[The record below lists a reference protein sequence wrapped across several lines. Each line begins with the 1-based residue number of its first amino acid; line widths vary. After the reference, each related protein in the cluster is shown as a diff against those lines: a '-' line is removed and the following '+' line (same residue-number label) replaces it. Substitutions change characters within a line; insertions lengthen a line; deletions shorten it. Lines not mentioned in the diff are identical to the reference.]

1 MRSIPAGAASGA
13 ISDLVAMSPLDV
25 GQLAWRGVPNCP
37 GVYARELSNRT
48 GATVALIRYAPSA
61 STPGRPH
68 PTAEHHI
75 WVLSGVA
82 VFGGRRLVGGSYVF
96 IAPGVDHPITATA
109 TGCTLLQ
116 VYVPVEASATAP
128 VTVPTAA

>member
-1 MRSIPAGAASGA
+1 MRSIPTGVASGA

-25 GQLAWRGVPNCP
+25 GQLAWRGVPNCS
-37 GVYARELSNRT
+37 GVYARELSHRT
-48 GATVALIRYAPSA
+48 GATVALVRYAPLA

-82 VFGGRRLVGGSYVF
+82 VFGGRRLVSGSYVF
-96 IAPGVDHPITATA
+96 IAAGVEHPITATA

-116 VYVPVEASATAP
+116 IHLPIGSSATPA
-128 VTVPTAA
+128 VAVPTAA